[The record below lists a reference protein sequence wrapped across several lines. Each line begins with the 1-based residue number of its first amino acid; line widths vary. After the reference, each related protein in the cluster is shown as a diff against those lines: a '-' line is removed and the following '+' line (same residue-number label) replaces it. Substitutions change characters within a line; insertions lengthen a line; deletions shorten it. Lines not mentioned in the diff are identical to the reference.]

1 MEGVNDK
8 KTDNDGDDD
17 WVQFKRMAQMIK
29 ITKTL
34 KRRRWTGTL
43 SLLLGLLMS
52 GLFEAS
58 FDLGRSVKSG
68 KRKQIPE
75 IWETTCCGYAK
86 KPANVVPV
94 ASTER
99 KEKPLWR

>member
-8 KTDNDGDDD
+8 KTDNNGDDD

-52 GLFEAS
+52 GLF
-58 FDLGRSVKSG
+58 
-68 KRKQIPE
+68 
-75 IWETTCCGYAK
+75 
-86 KPANVVPV
+86 
-94 ASTER
+94 
-99 KEKPLWR
+99 

>member
-34 KRRRWTGTL
+34 KRRRWTGTF

-58 FDLGRSVKSG
+58 FDLGQERLGIPVNKKRLWSTKNQG
-68 KRKQIPE
+68 KKGHEMEGR
-75 IWETTCCGYAK
+75 
-86 KPANVVPV
+86 
-94 ASTER
+94 
-99 KEKPLWR
+99 